1 MIINKKVTKN
11 TAIKNL
17 RPDLEFKVTNDDKV
31 EYVVEVIDGRAVYGD
46 IEDKPSDAEIQIELD
61 RMQKLFDS
69 QDYARK
75 RKEEYP
81 PLEDVT
87 IALAEKAEGRSEMWD
102 EFPAKRAT
110 VRTKY
115 PKP

>member
-75 RKEEYP
+75 RKPEYP
-81 PLEDVT
+81 PMTDYIDGIVKGDQAQVDKY
-87 IALAEKAEGRSEMWD
+87 IADCLAVKE
-102 EFPAKRAT
+102 
-110 VRTKY
+110 KY
-115 PKP
+115 PKGEN

>member
-75 RKEEYP
+75 RKPEYP
-81 PLEDVT
+81 PMTDYIDGIVKGDQAQVDKY
-87 IALAEKAEGRSEMWD
+87 IADCLALKE
-102 EFPAKRAT
+102 
-110 VRTKY
+110 KY
-115 PKP
+115 PKGEN

>member
-75 RKEEYP
+75 RKPEYP
-81 PLEDVT
+81 PMTDYIDGIVKGDQAQIDKY
-87 IALAEKAEGRSEMWD
+87 IADCLAVKE
-102 EFPAKRAT
+102 
-110 VRTKY
+110 KY
-115 PKP
+115 PKGEN

>member
-46 IEDKPSDAEIQIELD
+46 IEDKPSDAEIQIELN
-61 RMQKLFDS
+61 RLQKLFDS
-69 QDYARK
+69 QAYARS
-75 RKEEYP
+75 RKESYP
-81 PLEDVT
+81 PITDYLDGIVKGDQT
-87 IALAEKAEGRSEMWD
+87 QIDKYISDCLAIKEK
-102 EFPAKRAT
+102 FPKE
-110 VRTKY
+110 
-115 PKP
+115 